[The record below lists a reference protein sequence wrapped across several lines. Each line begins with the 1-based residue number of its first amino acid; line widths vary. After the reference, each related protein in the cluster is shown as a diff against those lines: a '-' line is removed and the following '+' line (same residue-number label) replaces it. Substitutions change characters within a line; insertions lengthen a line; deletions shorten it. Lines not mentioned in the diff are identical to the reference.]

1 MLRNGSTMSLMHD
14 VRASG
19 AIERVLSSQRKYA
32 DLRLRQSQIGLTI
45 PEAFVRG
52 IRHIGYRSNSDAIAE
67 LIDNSIQAYS
77 LRVDLVFGYDESAS
91 LKKPSRL
98 AVVDDGHGMAPEMLR
113 LAMMWGGTHR
123 ENDRTGLGRYGYGLP
138 CAAVSI
144 GRRFTIISKVSDA
157 EPSAIT
163 LDLDALNA
171 GKYRNAAGDVG
182 LPPVRRA
189 RLPAFVREHL
199 RQAFPNGW
207 RSGTIILI
215 EKLDRLD
222 WATTLRMRTN
232 FVRHFGVTYHKLA
245 NETAI
250 YVDGHRIVP
259 IDPLFLSP
267 ECELYSL
274 DEDRARPLDRIEIKV
289 RIPAAPSQEG
299 RISLRYAW
307 LPPSFGAIDK
317 SRDAVGLNAN
327 ARFPILKNYH
337 GLIFSRNGRVID
349 VQTRAPWTVF
359 INNDRY
365 IRVEIEF
372 SASLDEMFGVTT
384 SKQQVSVSTEIW
396 DALREAGLHK
406 AIEQLRGKV
415 RSTKLKR
422 RAVDPQQ
429 QNSVNSDEAPKTSV
443 PGRSRRVADKA
454 PLLIGEGGGAV
465 LRPSENHPL
474 LNGSAPSAEIARALR
489 ALVLQ
494 ICDRADSLG
503 RRRRLD
509 YAVLLEEWA
518 KGLGHPLKPPGSPI
532 ASAAPG
538 G

>member
-1 MLRNGSTMSLMHD
+1 MNVTHGI
-14 VRASG
+14 RARG

-32 DLRLRQSQIGLTI
+32 DLKLRQSQIGLTI

-52 IRHIGYRSNSDAIAE
+52 IRHIGYRSNCDAIAE

-157 EPSAIT
+157 EPFAVT
-163 LDLDALNA
+163 LDLDALDA
-171 GKYRNAAGDVG
+171 GKCRNAAGDVA
-182 LPPVRRA
+182 LPQARRA

-199 RQAFPNGW
+199 RQAFPSGW

-215 EKLDRLD
+215 DKLDRLD
-222 WATTLRMRTN
+222 WATTLGMRTN
-232 FVRHFGVTYHKLA
+232 LVRHFGVTYHKLA
-245 NETAI
+245 TETAI
-250 YVDGHRIVP
+250 YVDGHRILP

-289 RIPAAPSQEG
+289 RNPAAPNQEG

-327 ARFPILKNYH
+327 ARFPILKSYH
-337 GLIFSRNGRVID
+337 GIIFSRNGRVID

-365 IRVEIEF
+365 IRVEVEF

-384 SKQQVSVSTEIW
+384 SKQQVSVSAAIW

-415 RSTKLKR
+415 RSAKLKR
-422 RAVDPQQ
+422 RIVDPQHE
-429 QNSVNSDEAPKTSV
+429 NAVNSGEASKTSI
-443 PGRSRRVADKA
+443 PGRSGRVADKV
-454 PLLIGEGGGAV
+454 PLLTGDGGGAV
-465 LRPSENHPL
+465 FRPNDNHPL
-474 LNGSAPSAEIARALR
+474 LNGAATSVEISRALR
-489 ALVLQ
+489 GLVIK
-494 ICDRADSLG
+494 ICDLADKPG
-503 RRRRLD
+503 RQHRSD
-509 YAVLLEEWA
+509 YATVLEDWA
-518 KGLGHPLKPPGSPI
+518 KGLGHPLKSTRSRVVPVGRR
-532 ASAAPG
+532 G
-538 G
+538 